1 MAYEPEGTSVPSTYG
16 AAGPPRAA
24 SSALRRPLRS
34 QPNANRAQGGHPVID
49 ALLGAAQAHE
59 AQQAARQNFKQAL
72 AHAIEQLQQHQAQ
85 QAQAQ
90 AAQQAQDSLI
100 GQLTGRPSVSPAA
113 AGVLS
118 GALNAATPALPAAP
132 AAAARPL
139 GGAGVRSA
147 RPRPT
152 RAQGI
157 RSATQRYGSQF
168 LGY

>member
-1 MAYEPEGTSVPSTYG
+1 MAYEPEGTSVPSRYG

-24 SSALRRPLRS
+24 SSALRRPLRL

-59 AQQAARQNFKQAL
+59 AQQAARNNFKQAL
-72 AHAIEQLQQHQAQ
+72 AHAIEQLQQHQAA

-113 AGVLS
+113 AGVLGS
-118 GALNAATPALPAAP
+118 ALGAATPQLPAPLRAP
-132 AAAARPL
+132 AAARPL
-139 GGAGVRSA
+139 GGAGIRAA
-147 RPRPT
+147 RPRP
-152 RAQGI
+152 RPNFGREA
-157 RSATQRYGSQF
+157 GS
-168 LGY
+168 LASRINY